1 MRKLLATLV
10 LASMMWI
17 ALPLTAEAHNGCR
30 RHRRASSRSYA
41 SQRYY
46 AQQRYA
52 RQRYYASQRYSQQRY
67 YGSGYSRTYYS
78 PSYSQGYYVQQQR
91 PSFYRR
97 HRNVINM
104 GIATGAGALL
114 GGIIG
119 GKRGAGIGALLGAGG
134 GALYTYK
141 IRPKRRRY

>member
-10 LASMMWI
+10 LASMMLI
-17 ALPLTAEAHNGCR
+17 ALPLAAEAHPGCR

-52 RQRYYASQRYSQQRY
+52 RQRYYASQRYAQQR
-67 YGSGYSRTYYS
+67 YYS

-119 GKRGAGIGALLGAGG
+119 GKKGAGIGALLGAGG

>member
-1 MRKLLATLV
+1 MKKFLAAIV
-10 LASMMWI
+10 LMTMMTI
-17 ALPLTAEAHNGCR
+17 ALPLSANAQIGR
-30 RHRRASSRSYA
+30 RSY
-41 SQRYY
+41 
-46 AQQRYA
+46 
-52 RQRYYASQRYSQQRY
+52 
-67 YGSGYSRTYYS
+67 RTR
-78 PSYSQGYYVQQQR
+78 SYSAQTYQR

-114 GGIIG
+114 GGIFG
-119 GKRGAGIGALLGAGG
+119 GKKGAAIGALAGAGG

>member
-10 LASMMWI
+10 LASMMLI
-17 ALPLTAEAHNGCR
+17 ALPLSAEAHPGCR

-52 RQRYYASQRYSQQRY
+52 RQRYYASQRYAQQR
-67 YGSGYSRTYYS
+67 YYS
-78 PSYSQGYYVQQQR
+78 PSYSQGYYVQQR

-119 GKRGAGIGALLGAGG
+119 GKRGAGVGALLGAGG

>member
-10 LASMMWI
+10 LASMMLI
-17 ALPLTAEAHNGCR
+17 ALPLAAEAHPGCR
-30 RHRRASSRSYA
+30 RHRKASSRSYA

-52 RQRYYASQRYSQQRY
+52 RQRYYAQQRY
-67 YGSGYSRTYYS
+67 AQQRYYS
-78 PSYSQGYYVQQQR
+78 PSYSQGYYVQQRR

-119 GKRGAGIGALLGAGG
+119 GKRGAGVGALLGAGG